1 MLEITMPIEIKDK
14 KYLQS
19 LIKLQ
24 DYNYQRLYL
33 YFITIKAASVL
44 PSEFNQFASV
54 FWRIWFLLPE
64 RSSWNASKN
73 IANLHT
79 FLLSKMSIQEIK
91 K

>member
-1 MLEITMPIEIKDK
+1 MFEITMPIEIKDK

-54 FWRIWFLLPE
+54 F
-64 RSSWNASKN
+64 
-73 IANLHT
+73 
-79 FLLSKMSIQEIK
+79 
-91 K
+91 